1 MRDLRVAFWTNK
13 GNFALCPTS
22 FSEVAATQGAAP
34 RPRALLKKVDQ
45 NFCAF
50 CQHKTFVSG
59 LTSFALSQKRFLCS
73 SCTSLFFVV
82 SYNK

>member
-1 MRDLRVAFWTNK
+1 MTNPVRKHRACQIKQKLNQKKKEMRDLRVAFWTIK

-45 NFCAF
+45 NF
-50 CQHKTFVSG
+50 
-59 LTSFALSQKRFLCS
+59 
-73 SCTSLFFVV
+73 
-82 SYNK
+82 

>member
-13 GNFALCPTS
+13 GDFALCPTS

-59 LTSFALSQKRFLCS
+59 LNPSVFHSGLGVIPFCRRP
-73 SCTSLFFVV
+73 
-82 SYNK
+82 YRGNR

>member
-50 CQHKTFVSG
+50 CQRKTFVSG
-59 LTSFALSQKRFLCS
+59 LTPEI
-73 SCTSLFFVV
+73 
-82 SYNK
+82 